1 MIPIPADGPLTGYCE
16 IRGPYHV
23 AWNLTVKFV
32 KQLNAVFAEV
42 MPFAGGHENECGKAA
57 GRGWHEAEREGR

>member
-1 MIPIPADGPLTGYCE
+1 M
-16 IRGPYHV
+16 
-23 AWNLTVKFV
+23 AWNLTVKFG

-42 MPFAGGHENECGKAA
+42 MPFAGGREQERGKAA